1 MWLRKRKPCKRG
13 YEFKL
18 LDQSQDAANGG
29 DDDPLGMAAHAVL
42 SSFKDSTTGSLL
54 VQSHTEIREANAA
67 ADESPGSLLL
77 DLLVL
82 LALSERADFAMPQT
96 RLCIHGWRPTSSP
109 LTDYKPIA
117 YHLQY
122 TTIWTA
128 SVFALLAPS
137 LLRLSIFV
145 SLAPAR
151 GTLASASED
160 GLESPIQAFILD
172 LHHRFNRKL
181 EGELI
186 NSLLHISKEVAT
198 GD

>member
-109 LTDYKPIA
+109 LTDYKPIT

-128 SVFALLAPS
+128 SVSALLKDGAVPIALEYIRVAGTGAWHFGFGFGRWPGITYSSFHIGSTPS
-137 LLRLSIFV
+137 IQSETGRRVDSQSF
-145 SLAPAR
+145 
-151 GTLASASED
+151 AS
-160 GLESPIQAFILD
+160 
-172 LHHRFNRKL
+172 
-181 EGELI
+181 
-186 NSLLHISKEVAT
+186 
-198 GD
+198 